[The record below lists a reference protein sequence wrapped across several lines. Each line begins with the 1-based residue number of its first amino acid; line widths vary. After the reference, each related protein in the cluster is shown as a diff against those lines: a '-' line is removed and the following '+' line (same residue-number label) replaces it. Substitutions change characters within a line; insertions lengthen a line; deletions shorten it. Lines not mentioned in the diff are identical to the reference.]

1 MGVVVTLLV
10 VLAGAGI
17 AGGVGAIVVNTQ
29 HPDKVV
35 ELQQQAAEPEVIDY
49 GSR

>member
-10 VLAGAGI
+10 VLASAGI
-17 AGGVGAIVVNTQ
+17 ATGVGVIVVEKN

-35 ELQQQAAEPEVIDY
+35 ELQQQAEPEVIDY